1 MTRWQ
6 RLLTIGRWVMVSLS
20 VLFFVFALPDRIS
33 PRGPLPAW
41 VQAVLL
47 LAPAAVFA
55 WFWVRVAGT
64 RMLLRPALAT
74 IGYVGLSVLAFEVVP
89 HAPVLSGG
97 LLVFGAMLIGA
108 GFEWRI
114 ALPALA
120 ALLAVQVAI
129 DVPEHVPNA
138 ASQAV
143 GDLLNTA
150 FVGVVTIG
158 VRLLI
163 LAYDELLAAR
173 EGIAQLA
180 VAEERLRFARDL
192 HDLLGQTLAT
202 VVLKSELVARRLPQD
217 VAPELRQELQEVA
230 QVARRS
236 LDEVREAVAGYRQ
249 ASVDREL
256 VNALMVLRAAGI
268 TTTVDNQAGPM
279 SAEEEGVFS
288 WALREALTNVVKHS
302 GARHC
307 RITLTRAD
315 GRVALEVADD
325 GRGSDGPVRLG
336 NGLRGIEE
344 RALAAGGR
352 SRVEADRDGFRTVVE
367 LQAG

>member
-1 MTRWQ
+1 MMGFQ

-20 VLFFVFALPDRIS
+20 VFFFVFALPDRIA
-33 PRGPLPAW
+33 PTGPPEWL
-41 VQAVLL
+41 QAVLL

-55 WFWVRVAGT
+55 WFWARWVGT
-64 RMLLRPALAT
+64 RDVVWPAVAVVA
-74 IGYVGLSVLAFEVVP
+74 YVGLSVLAFALVP
-89 HAPVLSGG
+89 HAPLTSGG
-97 LLVFGAMLIGA
+97 ILVFAAMLIGA
-108 GFEWRI
+108 GFEWRV
-114 ALPALA
+114 ALAALA
-120 ALLAVQVAI
+120 ALLVVQTAVDLLQHIPHGAGQVI
-129 DVPEHVPNA
+129 
-138 ASQAV
+138 S
-143 GDLLNTA
+143 DLLNTA

-163 LAYDELLAAR
+163 LAYLELMAAR
-173 EGIAQLA
+173 ESIAQLA

-192 HDLLGQTLAT
+192 HDPLGQTLAT
-202 VVLKSELVARRLPQD
+202 VVLKSELVARRLPPD
-217 VAPELRQELQEVA
+217 VVPELRQELQEVA

-268 TTTVDNQAGPM
+268 TTTVDNRAGQM

-288 WALREALTNVVKHS
+288 WALREALTNVIKHS
-302 GARHC
+302 GARNC
-307 RITLTRAD
+307 RITLARAD

-325 GRGSDGPVRLG
+325 GRGADGPVRLG

-344 RALAAGGR
+344 RALAAGGS
-352 SRVEADRDGFRTVVE
+352 SRVEADGRGFRTIVE

>member
-1 MTRWQ
+1 MTGFG
-6 RLLTIGRWVMVSLS
+6 RLLTTGRWVMVSLS
-20 VLFFVFALPDRIS
+20 VFFFVFALPARIV
-33 PRGPLPAW
+33 PTGPPQW
-41 VQAVLL
+41 IQAVLL

-55 WFWVRVAGT
+55 WFWARWVGT
-64 RMLLRPALAT
+64 RDVVRPAVAVVAYT
-74 IGYVGLSVLAFEVVP
+74 GLSVLAFEVVP
-89 HAPVLSGG
+89 HPPIASGG
-97 LLVFGAMLIGA
+97 LLVFAAMLIGA
-108 GFEWRI
+108 GFEWRV
-114 ALPALA
+114 ALAALA
-120 ALLAVQVAI
+120 ALLVVQTAI
-129 DVPEHVPNA
+129 DFQQHLPTNA
-138 ASQAV
+138 LSSGI

-150 FVGVVTIG
+150 FVGIVTIG

-163 LAYDELLAAR
+163 LAYQELQAAR

-202 VVLKSELVARRLPQD
+202 VVLKSELVARRLPPD
-217 VAPELRQELQEVA
+217 VGPELRQELQEVA

-279 SAEEEGVFS
+279 SPEEEGVFS

-302 GARHC
+302 GAKHC

-325 GRGSDGPVRLG
+325 GRGADGPVRPG

-352 SRVEADRDGFRTVVE
+352 SRVEADGHGFRTVVE

>member
-1 MTRWQ
+1 MLRWR

-20 VLFFVFALPDRIS
+20 VFFFVFAVPDRIQ
-33 PRGPLPAW
+33 PTGPVPEWA
-41 VQAVLL
+41 QALLL
-47 LAPAAVFA
+47 LAPAVVFA
-55 WFWVRVAGT
+55 WFWARVVGA
-64 RMLLRPALAT
+64 RDVLRPSVAVLA
-74 IGYVGLSVLAFEVVP
+74 YVGLSVVAIALVP
-89 HAPVLSGG
+89 HQPAVGG
-97 LLVFGAMLIGA
+97 GFLVFAAMLIGA

-114 ALPALA
+114 ALVALA
-120 ALLAVQVAI
+120 ALLAVQVAA
-129 DVPEHVPNA
+129 DMLPHLPRTFGPVLADTV
-138 ASQAV
+138 
-143 GDLLNTA
+143 NTA
-150 FVGVVTIG
+150 FVGVIAIG

-163 LAYDELLAAR
+163 LAYQELLAAR
-173 EGIAQLA
+173 ESIAQLA

-202 VVLKSELVARRLPQD
+202 VVLKSELVARRLPPG
-217 VAPELRQELQEVA
+217 VAPELRQELQDVA

-268 TTTVDNQAGPM
+268 TTTVDNRAGQM
-279 SAEEEGVFS
+279 SPEEEGVFS

-302 GARHC
+302 GAQNC

-325 GRGSDGPVRLG
+325 GRGSEGPVRLG
-336 NGLRGIEE
+336 NGLRGIQE

-352 SRVEADRDGFRTVVE
+352 STVEADGHGFRTVVE
-367 LQAG
+367 LGLG

>member
-1 MTRWQ
+1 MTGWQ

-20 VLFFVFALPDRIS
+20 AFFVFALPDRIS
-33 PRGPLPAW
+33 PTGPLPAW
-41 VQAVLL
+41 AQAVLL
-47 LAPAAVFA
+47 LAPAVVFA
-55 WFWVRVAGT
+55 WFWARVAGT
-64 RMLLRPALAT
+64 RELVRPAVAT
-74 IGYVGLSVLAFEVVP
+74 IGYVGLSILAFAVVP
-89 HAPVLSGG
+89 HPPVLIGG
-97 LLVFGAMLIGA
+97 LLVFAAMLIGA

-114 ALPALA
+114 ALAALA
-120 ALLAVQVAI
+120 ALLVVQIAI
-129 DVPEHVPNA
+129 DILQHVPHPA
-138 ASQAV
+138 APVV

-173 EGIAQLA
+173 ETIAQLA

-202 VVLKSELVARRLPQD
+202 VVLKSELVARRLPPD

-268 TTTVDNQAGPM
+268 TTTVDNQAGQM

-302 GARHC
+302 GAKHC

-325 GRGSDGPVRLG
+325 GRGADGPVRLG

-352 SRVEADRDGFRTVVE
+352 SRVEADGHGFRTVVE

>member
-6 RLLTIGRWVMVSLS
+6 RLLTMGRWVMVSLS
-20 VLFFVFALPDRIS
+20 VFFFVLALPDRLT
-33 PRGPLPAW
+33 PKGPLPEWA
-41 VQAVLL
+41 QAVLL

-55 WFWVRVAGT
+55 WFWARVAGT
-64 RMLLRPALAT
+64 RDLLRPALAT
-74 IGYVGLSVLAFEVVP
+74 IGYVGLSVLAFEAVP
-89 HAPVLSGG
+89 HAPVLAGG

-129 DVPEHVPNA
+129 DLSQHMPNA
-138 ASQAV
+138 GSQMVA
-143 GDLLNTA
+143 DLLNTS
-150 FVGVVTIG
+150 FVGVVAIG

-173 EGIAQLA
+173 ESIAQLA

-202 VVLKSELVARRLPQD
+202 VVLKSELVARRLPTD
-217 VAPELRQELQEVA
+217 VAPELRQELQDVA

-268 TTTVDNQAGPM
+268 TTTVDNQAGQM

-302 GARHC
+302 GAKHC

-325 GRGSDGPVRLG
+325 GRGSDGPVRPG

-352 SRVEADRDGFRTVVE
+352 SRVEADRHGFRTVVE

>member
-6 RLLTIGRWVMVSLS
+6 RLLTVGRWVMVSLS
-20 VLFFVFALPDRIS
+20 SFFVFALPDRIS
-33 PRGPLPAW
+33 PTGPPEW
-41 VQAVLL
+41 VQVVLL

-55 WFWVRVAGT
+55 WFWARVAGT
-64 RMLLRPALAT
+64 REVVRPAVAT
-74 IGYVGLSVLAFEVVP
+74 IGYVGLSVLAFAVVP
-89 HAPVLSGG
+89 HPPVLVGG

-114 ALPALA
+114 ALLALA
-120 ALLAVQVAI
+120 ALLVVQTAMDI
-129 DVPEHVPNA
+129 LQHVPHPV
-138 ASQAV
+138 SPVV

-163 LAYDELLAAR
+163 LAYDELVAAR
-173 EGIAQLA
+173 ESIAQLA

-202 VVLKSELVARRLPQD
+202 VVLKSELVARRLPAE
-217 VAPELRQELQEVA
+217 VAPELRQELQDVA

-268 TTTVDNQAGPM
+268 TTTVDNQAGQM
-279 SAEEEGVFS
+279 SRAEEDVFS
-288 WALREALTNVVKHS
+288 WALRESLTNVVKHS
-302 GARHC
+302 GAKHC

-315 GRVALEVADD
+315 GRVALEIADD
-325 GRGSDGPVRLG
+325 GRGAEGPVRPG
-336 NGLRGIEE
+336 NGLRGIQE

-352 SRVEADRDGFRTVVE
+352 SRVEADGHGFRTVVE